1 MRKSTQIIIAQQGKA
16 SNLTAAILSLLL
28 IGNLAQASPSTINEP
43 LLGQVHQEYGESA
56 QTRLRQW
63 QQIVNYAIGKP
74 EIEQLALANNFINQA
89 QFIDSPYYQ
98 DGFDF
103 RLSPMAFLILGAG
116 DSEEFSIAKYFT
128 LREMGIHSNKL
139 RLTYTEIQ
147 ANNASHM
154 VLAYYGAD
162 DAEPLVLDY
171 LDKTVRPMSQRQ
183 DIRPIYSFDADH
195 IWLIQS
201 NAKIQLDRQLA
212 RPMDSHEKPLT
223 ILFKPVATHY

>member
-1 MRKSTQIIIAQQGKA
+1 MLKSTQIIIAQQGKA

-74 EIEQLALANNFINQA
+74 KIEQLALANNFINQA

-183 DIRPIYSFDADH
+183 DIRPI
-195 IWLIQS
+195 
-201 NAKIQLDRQLA
+201 
-212 RPMDSHEKPLT
+212 
-223 ILFKPVATHY
+223 